1 MISVEERR
9 TMQVTGRM
17 RGTTE
22 LYLQLYTSIL
32 QSMVLESY
40 AVFLDFIQLPRQT
53 MAPFTL

>member
-9 TMQVTGRM
+9 IMQVTGRM

-22 LYLQLYTSIL
+22 WYLQPYTSIL

-40 AVFLDFIQLPRQT
+40 IVLLDLTQLPRQT
-53 MAPFTL
+53 VASFTL